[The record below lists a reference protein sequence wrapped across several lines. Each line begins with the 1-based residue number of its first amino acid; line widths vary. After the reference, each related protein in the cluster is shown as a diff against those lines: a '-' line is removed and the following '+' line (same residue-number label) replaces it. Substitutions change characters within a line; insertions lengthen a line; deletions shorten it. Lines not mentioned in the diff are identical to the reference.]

1 MRTMQAQPNGALAPK
16 SVPMG
21 HGPFSVDLLI
31 PKRTKTETLMLFPL
45 HLPSALPSRNFC
57 HDGMFWVHVI

>member
-21 HGPFSVDLLI
+21 YGPFSVDLLI
-31 PKRTKTETLMLFPL
+31 PKRTKTETHVVSVTLAI
-45 HLPSALPSRNFC
+45 SA
-57 HDGMFWVHVI
+57 V